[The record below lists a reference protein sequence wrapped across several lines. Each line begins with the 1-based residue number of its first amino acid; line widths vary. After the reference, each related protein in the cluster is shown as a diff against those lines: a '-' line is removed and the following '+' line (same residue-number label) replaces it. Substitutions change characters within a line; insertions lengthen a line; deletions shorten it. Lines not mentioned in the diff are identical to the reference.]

1 MIKAVVF
8 DLDGTLYPEISIN
21 LIMLPEFL
29 KNIKFFLAF
38 KKVRKEIRVLQSG
51 KIIPSNRDELMSVQ
65 VTMLADYLRY
75 NKNRCE
81 FLLNKIYYGE
91 SFSNKFKN
99 LKPYVGVHDLIY
111 FLKSKGIK
119 LGVMSDFPIAARL
132 SNLLGIE
139 DNFWD
144 VLYSSEET
152 GYLKPNKIAFSR
164 IMDELGIN
172 SNHIL
177 YVGNS
182 YEYDILGAS
191 DACMRTAYFSRRRL
205 LKNVR
210 CDFIFSDYKDLQRYI
225 LLNM

>member
-8 DLDGTLYPEISIN
+8 DLDGTLYPEMGIN
-21 LIMLPEFL
+21 LVMFPEFL

-51 KIIPSNRDELMSVQ
+51 RSVPSSRDELISMQ
-65 VTMLADYLRY
+65 VEMLANYLGF

-91 SFSNKFKN
+91 SFSNKFRN
-99 LKPYVGVHDLIY
+99 LKPYFGVRDLIY
-111 FLKSKGIK
+111 SLKSKGIK
-119 LGVMSDFPIAARL
+119 LGVMSDFPIATRV
-132 SNLLGIE
+132 SNLLRIE
-139 DNFWD
+139 DSFWD
-144 VLYSSEET
+144 VLYSSEDT
-152 GYLKPNKIAFSR
+152 GYLKPNKIAFLR
-164 IMDELGIN
+164 IIDELGID

-191 DACMRTAYFSRRRL
+191 GVRMRTAYLSKRRL
-205 LKNVR
+205 LEDMK
-210 CDFIFSDYKDLQRYI
+210 CDFIFSNYKDLQRYI
-225 LLNM
+225 LLNI

>member
-8 DLDGTLYPEISIN
+8 DLDGTLYPEININ
-21 LIMLPEFL
+21 LIMFPEFL

-38 KKVRKEIRVLQSG
+38 KKVRKEIRGLQKG
-51 KIIPSNRDELMSVQ
+51 KSIPSSRDELMSIQ
-65 VTMLADYLRY
+65 IKMLADHLGFDES
-75 NKNRCE
+75 RCG
-81 FLLNKIYYGE
+81 FLLNKIYYSE
-91 SFSNKFKN
+91 SFRNKFRN
-99 LKPYVGVHDLIY
+99 LKPYFGVHDLIY

-119 LGVMSDFPIAARL
+119 LGVMSDFPIATRV

-139 DNFWD
+139 NSFWD

-152 GYLKPNKIAFSR
+152 GYLKPNKIAFLR
-164 IMDELGIN
+164 IMDELGID

-191 DACMRTAYFSRRRL
+191 GVCMRTAYLSKKKL
-205 LKNVR
+205 LKDMK
-210 CDFIFSDYKDLQRYI
+210 CDFIFSNYRDLQRYI
-225 LLNM
+225 LLNI